1 MLAIALVNLSGA
13 DALVTDQ
20 ALETKIDLSLSGM
33 SCNACAMTIEKG
45 LNKISGVNA
54 TVNYATES
62 ARINFSS
69 KLTNTDALI
78 QTVKSLGYSARLL
91 ENTTAEMLDA
101 EVDERVAMLL
111 TRLTVSAF
119 FSIPVVL
126 ISMIA
131 SLQFKNWQW
140 FALVLSAPVVTWGA
154 WPFHRAALMNAR
166 HRATTMD
173 TLISIGVFAS
183 TAWSIWTIVWGDAV
197 DHIYRDSTH
206 EMSMTGMMKSGD
218 STHIYLEVAVAVTVF
233 LLAGRYF
240 EARAKNRTSD
250 ALRSLLALNARTA
263 TVLRDSQEL
272 LIDASLVRVN
282 DLMVVRPGEIIPAD
296 GVVVQGNSSLDLSAL
311 TGESVPTDVAPGG
324 AVTGTTVNITGRL
337 IVRATR
343 VGAETTFAQ
352 ITRLVRDAQTTK
364 APVQRLADRVSGV
377 FVPAVI
383 GLSIVT
389 FLGWF
394 FLGDSTTQA
403 FTAAVAVLIIA
414 CPCALGLATPTALMV
429 GSGRAAQ
436 MGIVIKGVDVLQS
449 TRRIDTVV
457 FDKTGTITTG
467 IMQLID
473 VSVAPGADRRE
484 VLKFAGALEHASEHP
499 VARAIAA
506 AARKELGALPD
517 VSDFISSPGMG
528 TSGIVESQKVMVGR
542 ESLFSTSLVVV
553 PADLRDALARA
564 RRAGNTA
571 VLVAIGGL
579 VKGVCV
585 VADQPKSTSAQAIAE
600 LDKLGLRS
608 VLLTGDNDSTA
619 TAIAIQVGIKNDEQ
633 HVIAGVLP
641 NEKVRVVADLQQRGY
656 AVAMVGDGVNDAAA
670 LAQADVGIAMG
681 TGTDVAMNA
690 SDLTIVSGDLRL
702 VADAIL
708 LSRATLRTITANV
721 FWAFAYNTAAIPL
734 AALGYLNP
742 MWAGLAMALSSIFV
756 VTNSLRLRK
765 TKLTPNTAFVHATR

>member
-1 MLAIALVNLSGA
+1 MTSQSVDTQL
-13 DALVTDQ
+13 
-20 ALETKIDLSLSGM
+20 DLSLTGM

-45 LNKISGVNA
+45 LNKMPGVQA
-54 TVNYATES
+54 SVNFATES
-62 ARINFSS
+62 ARISFSNQQ
-69 KLTNTDALI
+69 TNPEKI
-78 QTVKSLGYSARLL
+78 IETVKSLGYNARLL
-91 ENTTAEMLDA
+91 ENTTTEMLEA
-101 EVDERVAMLL
+101 EVSERVAMLL
-111 TRLTVSAF
+111 TRLTA
-119 FSIPVVL
+119 SIVFGLPVVI
-126 ISMIA
+126 ISMVA
-131 SLQFKNWQW
+131 ALQFKNWQW
-140 FALVLSAPVVTWGA
+140 LALALSTPVVTWGA

-173 TLISIGVFAS
+173 TLISIGITAS
-183 TAWSIWTIVWGDAV
+183 TAWSVWTIVWGDAV
-197 DHIYRDSTH
+197 EHIYRGSSHTT
-206 EMSMTGMMKSGD
+206 SMTSMVMKAGD

-240 EARAKNRTSD
+240 EARAKNRAGD

-263 TVLRDSQEL
+263 TVIRDAQEQT
-272 LIDASLVRVN
+272 IDASQVRVG

-296 GVVVQGNSSLDLSAL
+296 GVVVEGNSSLDVSML
-311 TGESVPTDVAPGG
+311 TGESVPTDVAPGSEI
-324 AVTGTTVNITGRL
+324 VGTTVNLTGRL
-337 IVRATR
+337 IARATH

-364 APVQRLADRVSGV
+364 TPVQKLADRVSSI
-377 FVPAVI
+377 FVPTVI
-383 GLSIVT
+383 GLSIATFVT
-389 FLGWF
+389 WY

-457 FDKTGTITTG
+457 FDKTGTVTTG
-467 IMQLID
+467 VMQLVDIICAQ
-473 VSVAPGADRRE
+473 SSTRSE
-484 VLKFAGALEHASEHP
+484 ILLYAGALEHASEHP
-499 VARAIAA
+499 VARAIAK
-506 AARKELGALPD
+506 AARTELGQLPD
-517 VSDFISSPGMG
+517 VTDFESSPGMG
-528 TSGIVESQKVMVGR
+528 TTGVVNGHIVMVGR
-542 ESLFSTSLVVV
+542 ESLFSKTMVIIPS
-553 PADLRDALARA
+553 DLRSALTNSRNE
-564 RRAGNTA
+564 GNTA
-571 VLVAIGGL
+571 VLVVVDGA
-579 VKGVCV
+579 VKAVCV
-585 VADQPKSTSAQAIAE
+585 VADQPKATSAIAIAE
-600 LDKLGLRS
+600 LRKLGLRS
-608 VLLTGDNDSTA
+608 VLLTGDNRA
-619 TAIAIQVGIKNDEQ
+619 TAVAIAQQVGIDSDEQ

-641 NEKVRVVADLQQRGY
+641 DEKVRVVSDLQQRGY

-681 TGTDVAMNA
+681 TGTDVAMHA

-742 MWAGLAMALSSIFV
+742 MWAGLAMAFSSIFV
-756 VTNSLRLRK
+756 VTNSLRLRT
-765 TKLTPNTAFVHATR
+765 TKLTQHTAFVHATR

>member
-1 MLAIALVNLSGA
+1 MTSQSVDTQL
-13 DALVTDQ
+13 
-20 ALETKIDLSLSGM
+20 DLSLTGM

-45 LNKISGVNA
+45 LNKMPGVQA
-54 TVNYATES
+54 SVNFATES
-62 ARINFSS
+62 ARISFSNQQ
-69 KLTNTDALI
+69 TNPEKI
-78 QTVKSLGYSARLL
+78 IETVKSLGYNARLL
-91 ENTTAEMLDA
+91 ENTTTEMLEA
-101 EVDERVAMLL
+101 EVSERVAMLL
-111 TRLTVSAF
+111 TRLTA
-119 FSIPVVL
+119 SIVFGLPVVI
-126 ISMIA
+126 ISMVA
-131 SLQFKNWQW
+131 ALQFKNWQW
-140 FALVLSAPVVTWGA
+140 LALALSAPVVTWGA

-173 TLISIGVFAS
+173 TLISIGITAS
-183 TAWSIWTIVWGDAV
+183 TAWSVWTIVWGDAV
-197 DHIYRDSTH
+197 EHIYRGSSHTT
-206 EMSMTGMMKSGD
+206 SMTSMVMKAGD

-240 EARAKNRTSD
+240 EARAKNRAGD

-263 TVLRDSQEL
+263 TVIRDAQEQT
-272 LIDASLVRVN
+272 IDASQVRVG

-296 GVVVQGNSSLDLSAL
+296 GVVVEGNSSLDVSML
-311 TGESVPTDVAPGG
+311 TGESVPTDVAPGSEI
-324 AVTGTTVNITGRL
+324 VGTTVNLTGRL
-337 IVRATR
+337 IARATH

-364 APVQRLADRVSGV
+364 APVQKLADRVSSI
-377 FVPAVI
+377 FVPTVI
-383 GLSIVT
+383 GLSIATFVT
-389 FLGWF
+389 WY

-457 FDKTGTITTG
+457 FDKTGTVTTG
-467 IMQLID
+467 VMQLVDIICAQ
-473 VSVAPGADRRE
+473 SSTRSE
-484 VLKFAGALEHASEHP
+484 ILLYAGALEHASEHP
-499 VARAIAA
+499 VARAIAK
-506 AARKELGALPD
+506 AARTELGQLPD
-517 VSDFISSPGMG
+517 VTDFESSPGMG
-528 TSGIVESQKVMVGR
+528 TTGVVNGHKVMVGR
-542 ESLFSTSLVVV
+542 ESLFSKTMVIIPS
-553 PADLRDALARA
+553 DLRSALTNSRNE
-564 RRAGNTA
+564 GNTA
-571 VLVAIGGL
+571 VLVVVDGA
-579 VKGVCV
+579 VKAVCV
-585 VADQPKSTSAQAIAE
+585 VADQPKATSAIAIAE
-600 LDKLGLRS
+600 LRKLGLRS
-608 VLLTGDNDSTA
+608 VLLTGDNRA
-619 TAIAIQVGIKNDEQ
+619 TAVAIAQQVGIDSDEQ

-641 NEKVRVVADLQQRGY
+641 DEKVRVVSDLQQRGY

-681 TGTDVAMNA
+681 TGTDVAMHA

-742 MWAGLAMALSSIFV
+742 MWAGLAMAFSSIFV
-756 VTNSLRLRK
+756 VTNSLRLRT
-765 TKLTPNTAFVHATR
+765 TKLTQHTAFVHATR

>member
-1 MLAIALVNLSGA
+1 MTSQSVDTQL
-13 DALVTDQ
+13 
-20 ALETKIDLSLSGM
+20 DLSLTGM

-45 LNKISGVNA
+45 LNKMPGVQA
-54 TVNYATES
+54 SVNFATES
-62 ARINFSS
+62 ARISFSNQQ
-69 KLTNTDALI
+69 TNPEKI
-78 QTVKSLGYSARLL
+78 IETVKSLGYNARLL
-91 ENTTAEMLDA
+91 ENTTTEMLEA
-101 EVDERVAMLL
+101 EVSERVAMLL
-111 TRLTVSAF
+111 TRLTA
-119 FSIPVVL
+119 SIVFGLPVVI
-126 ISMIA
+126 ISMVA
-131 SLQFKNWQW
+131 ALQFKNWQW
-140 FALVLSAPVVTWGA
+140 LALALSTPVVTWGA

-173 TLISIGVFAS
+173 TLISIGITAS
-183 TAWSIWTIVWGDAV
+183 TAWSVWTIIWGDAV
-197 DHIYRDSTH
+197 EHIYRGSSHTT
-206 EMSMTGMMKSGD
+206 SMTSMVMKAGD

-240 EARAKNRTSD
+240 EARAKNRAGD

-263 TVLRDSQEL
+263 TVIRDAQEQT
-272 LIDASLVRVN
+272 IDASQVRVG

-296 GVVVQGNSSLDLSAL
+296 GVVVEGNSSLDVSML
-311 TGESVPTDVAPGG
+311 TGESVPTDVAPGSEI
-324 AVTGTTVNITGRL
+324 VGTTVNLTGRL
-337 IVRATR
+337 IARATH

-364 APVQRLADRVSGV
+364 APVQKLADRVSSI
-377 FVPAVI
+377 FVPTVI
-383 GLSIVT
+383 GLSIATFVT
-389 FLGWF
+389 WY

-457 FDKTGTITTG
+457 FDKTGTVTTG
-467 IMQLID
+467 VMQLVDIICAQ
-473 VSVAPGADRRE
+473 SSTRSE
-484 VLKFAGALEHASEHP
+484 ILLYAGALEHASEHP
-499 VARAIAA
+499 VARAIAK
-506 AARKELGALPD
+506 AARTELGQLPD
-517 VSDFISSPGMG
+517 VTDFESSPGMG
-528 TSGIVESQKVMVGR
+528 TTGVVNGHKVMVGR
-542 ESLFSTSLVVV
+542 ESLFSKTMVIIPS
-553 PADLRDALARA
+553 DLRSALTNSRNE
-564 RRAGNTA
+564 GNTA
-571 VLVAIGGL
+571 VLVVVDGA
-579 VKGVCV
+579 VKAVCV
-585 VADQPKSTSAQAIAE
+585 VADQPKATSAIAIAE
-600 LDKLGLRS
+600 LRKLGLRS
-608 VLLTGDNDSTA
+608 VLLTGDNRA
-619 TAIAIQVGIKNDEQ
+619 TAVAIAQQVGIDSDEQ

-641 NEKVRVVADLQQRGY
+641 DEKVRVVSDLQQRGY

-681 TGTDVAMNA
+681 TGTDVAMHA

-742 MWAGLAMALSSIFV
+742 MWAGLAMAFSSIFV
-756 VTNSLRLRK
+756 VTNSLRLRT
-765 TKLTPNTAFVHATR
+765 TKLTQHTAFVHATR

>member
-1 MLAIALVNLSGA
+1 MTSQSVDTQL
-13 DALVTDQ
+13 
-20 ALETKIDLSLSGM
+20 DLSLTGM

-45 LNKISGVNA
+45 LNKMPGVQA
-54 TVNYATES
+54 SVNFATES
-62 ARINFSS
+62 ARISFSNQQ
-69 KLTNTDALI
+69 TNPEKI
-78 QTVKSLGYSARLL
+78 IETVKSLGYNARLL
-91 ENTTAEMLDA
+91 ENTTTEMLEA
-101 EVDERVAMLL
+101 EVSDRVAMLL
-111 TRLTVSAF
+111 TRLTA
-119 FSIPVVL
+119 SIVFGLPVVI
-126 ISMIA
+126 ISMVA
-131 SLQFKNWQW
+131 ALQFKNWQW
-140 FALVLSAPVVTWGA
+140 LALVLSAPVVTWGA

-173 TLISIGVFAS
+173 TLISIGITAS
-183 TAWSIWTIVWGDAV
+183 TAWSVWTIVWGDAV
-197 DHIYRDSTH
+197 EHIYRGSSHTT
-206 EMSMTGMMKSGD
+206 SMTSMVMKAGD

-240 EARAKNRTSD
+240 EARAKNRAGD

-263 TVLRDSQEL
+263 TVIRDAQEQT
-272 LIDASLVRVN
+272 IDASQVRVG

-296 GVVVQGNSSLDLSAL
+296 GVVVEGNSSLDVSML
-311 TGESVPTDVAPGG
+311 TGESVPTDVAPGSEI
-324 AVTGTTVNITGRL
+324 VGTTVNLTGRL
-337 IVRATR
+337 IARATH

-364 APVQRLADRVSGV
+364 APVQKLADRVSSI
-377 FVPAVI
+377 FVPTVI
-383 GLSIVT
+383 GLSIATFVT
-389 FLGWF
+389 WY

-457 FDKTGTITTG
+457 FDKTGTVTTG
-467 IMQLID
+467 VMQLVDIICAQ
-473 VSVAPGADRRE
+473 SSTRSE
-484 VLKFAGALEHASEHP
+484 ILLYAGALEHASEHP
-499 VARAIAA
+499 VARAIAK
-506 AARKELGALPD
+506 AARTELGQLPD
-517 VSDFISSPGMG
+517 VTDFESSPGMG
-528 TSGIVESQKVMVGR
+528 TTGVVNGHKVMVGR
-542 ESLFSTSLVVV
+542 ESLFSKTMVIIPS
-553 PADLRDALARA
+553 DLRSALTNSRNE
-564 RRAGNTA
+564 GNTA
-571 VLVAIGGL
+571 VLVVVDGA
-579 VKGVCV
+579 VKAVCV
-585 VADQPKSTSAQAIAE
+585 VADQPKATSAIAIAE
-600 LDKLGLRS
+600 LRKLGLRS
-608 VLLTGDNDSTA
+608 VLLTGDNRA
-619 TAIAIQVGIKNDEQ
+619 TAVAIAQQVGIDSDEQ

-641 NEKVRVVADLQQRGY
+641 DEKVRVVSDLQQRGY

-681 TGTDVAMNA
+681 TGTDVAMHA

-742 MWAGLAMALSSIFV
+742 MWAGLAMAFSSIFV
-756 VTNSLRLRK
+756 VTNSLRLRT
-765 TKLTPNTAFVHATR
+765 TKLTQHTAFVHATR

>member
-1 MLAIALVNLSGA
+1 MTSQSVDTQL
-13 DALVTDQ
+13 
-20 ALETKIDLSLSGM
+20 DLSLTGM

-45 LNKISGVNA
+45 LNKMPGVQA
-54 TVNYATES
+54 SVNFATES
-62 ARINFSS
+62 ARISFSNQQ
-69 KLTNTDALI
+69 TNPEKI
-78 QTVKSLGYSARLL
+78 IETVKSLGYNARLL
-91 ENTTAEMLDA
+91 ENTTTEMLEA
-101 EVDERVAMLL
+101 EVSERVAMLL
-111 TRLTVSAF
+111 TRLTA
-119 FSIPVVL
+119 SIVFGLPVVI
-126 ISMIA
+126 ISMVA
-131 SLQFKNWQW
+131 ALQFKNWQW
-140 FALVLSAPVVTWGA
+140 LALALSTPVVTWGA

-173 TLISIGVFAS
+173 TLISIGITAS
-183 TAWSIWTIVWGDAV
+183 TAWSVWTIVWGDAV
-197 DHIYRDSTH
+197 EHIYRGSSHTT
-206 EMSMTGMMKSGD
+206 SMTSMVMKAGD

-240 EARAKNRTSD
+240 EARAKNRAGD

-263 TVLRDSQEL
+263 TVIRDAQEQT
-272 LIDASLVRVN
+272 IDASQVRVG

-296 GVVVQGNSSLDLSAL
+296 GVVVEGNSSLDVSML
-311 TGESVPTDVAPGG
+311 TGESVPTDVAPGSEI
-324 AVTGTTVNITGRL
+324 VGTTVNLTGRL
-337 IVRATR
+337 IARATH

-364 APVQRLADRVSGV
+364 APVQKLADRVSSI
-377 FVPAVI
+377 FVPTVI
-383 GLSIVT
+383 GLSIATFVT
-389 FLGWF
+389 WY

-457 FDKTGTITTG
+457 FDKTGTVTTG
-467 IMQLID
+467 VMQLVDIICAQ
-473 VSVAPGADRRE
+473 SSTRSE
-484 VLKFAGALEHASEHP
+484 ILLYAGALEHASEHP
-499 VARAIAA
+499 VARAIAS
-506 AARKELGALPD
+506 AARTELGQLPD
-517 VSDFISSPGMG
+517 VTDFESSPGMG
-528 TSGIVESQKVMVGR
+528 TTGVVNGHKVMVGR
-542 ESLFSTSLVVV
+542 ESLFSKTMVIIPS
-553 PADLRDALARA
+553 DLRSALTNSRNE
-564 RRAGNTA
+564 GNTA
-571 VLVAIGGL
+571 VLVVVDGA
-579 VKGVCV
+579 VKAVCV
-585 VADQPKSTSAQAIAE
+585 VADQPKATSAIAIAE
-600 LDKLGLRS
+600 LRKLGLRS
-608 VLLTGDNDSTA
+608 VLLTGDNRA
-619 TAIAIQVGIKNDEQ
+619 TAVAIAQQVGIDSDEQ

-641 NEKVRVVADLQQRGY
+641 DEKVRVVSDLQQRGY

-681 TGTDVAMNA
+681 TGTDVAMHA

-742 MWAGLAMALSSIFV
+742 MWAGLAMAFSSIFV
-756 VTNSLRLRK
+756 VTNSLRLRT
-765 TKLTPNTAFVHATR
+765 TKLTQHTAFVHATR

>member
-1 MLAIALVNLSGA
+1 MTSQSVDTQL
-13 DALVTDQ
+13 
-20 ALETKIDLSLSGM
+20 DLSLTGM

-45 LNKISGVNA
+45 LNKMPGVQA
-54 TVNYATES
+54 SVNFATES
-62 ARINFSS
+62 ARISFSNQQ
-69 KLTNTDALI
+69 TNPEKI
-78 QTVKSLGYSARLL
+78 IETVKSLGYNARLL
-91 ENTTAEMLDA
+91 ENTTTEMLEA
-101 EVDERVAMLL
+101 EVSERVAMLL
-111 TRLTVSAF
+111 TRLTA
-119 FSIPVVL
+119 SIVFGLPVVI
-126 ISMIA
+126 ISMVA
-131 SLQFKNWQW
+131 ALQFKNWQW
-140 FALVLSAPVVTWGA
+140 LALALSTPVVTWGA

-173 TLISIGVFAS
+173 TLISIGITAS
-183 TAWSIWTIVWGDAV
+183 TAWSVWTIIWGDAV
-197 DHIYRDSTH
+197 EHIYRGSSHTT
-206 EMSMTGMMKSGD
+206 SMTSMVMKAGD

-240 EARAKNRTSD
+240 EARAKNRAGD

-263 TVLRDSQEL
+263 TVIRDAQEQT
-272 LIDASLVRVN
+272 IDASQVRVG

-296 GVVVQGNSSLDLSAL
+296 GVVVEGNSSLDVSML
-311 TGESVPTDVAPGG
+311 TGESVPTDVAPGSEI
-324 AVTGTTVNITGRL
+324 VGTTVNLTGRL
-337 IVRATR
+337 IARATH

-364 APVQRLADRVSGV
+364 APVQKLADRVSSI
-377 FVPAVI
+377 FVPTVI
-383 GLSIVT
+383 GLSIATFVT
-389 FLGWF
+389 WY

-457 FDKTGTITTG
+457 FDKTGTVTTG
-467 IMQLID
+467 VMQLVDIICAQ
-473 VSVAPGADRRE
+473 SSTRSE
-484 VLKFAGALEHASEHP
+484 ILLYAGALEHASEHP
-499 VARAIAA
+499 VARAIAK
-506 AARKELGALPD
+506 AARTELGQLPD
-517 VSDFISSPGMG
+517 VTDFESSPGMG
-528 TSGIVESQKVMVGR
+528 TTGVVNGHIVMVGR
-542 ESLFSTSLVVV
+542 ESLFSKTMVIIPS
-553 PADLRDALARA
+553 DLRSALTNSRNE
-564 RRAGNTA
+564 GNTA
-571 VLVAIGGL
+571 VLVVVDGA
-579 VKGVCV
+579 VKAVCV
-585 VADQPKSTSAQAIAE
+585 VADQPKATSAIAIAE
-600 LDKLGLRS
+600 LRKLGLRS
-608 VLLTGDNDSTA
+608 VLLTGDNRA
-619 TAIAIQVGIKNDEQ
+619 TAVAIAQQVGIDSDEQ

-641 NEKVRVVADLQQRGY
+641 DEKVRVVSDLQQRGY

-681 TGTDVAMNA
+681 TGTDVAMHA

-742 MWAGLAMALSSIFV
+742 MWAGLAMAFSSIFV
-756 VTNSLRLRK
+756 VTNSLRLRT
-765 TKLTPNTAFVHATR
+765 TKLTQHTAFVHATR

>member
-1 MLAIALVNLSGA
+1 MTSQSVDTQL
-13 DALVTDQ
+13 
-20 ALETKIDLSLSGM
+20 DLSLTGM

-45 LNKISGVNA
+45 LNKMPGVQA
-54 TVNYATES
+54 SVNFATES
-62 ARINFSS
+62 ARISFSNQQ
-69 KLTNTDALI
+69 TNPEKI
-78 QTVKSLGYSARLL
+78 IETVKSLGYNARLL
-91 ENTTAEMLDA
+91 ENTTTEMLEA
-101 EVDERVAMLL
+101 EVSERVAMLL
-111 TRLTVSAF
+111 TRLTA
-119 FSIPVVL
+119 SIVFGLPVVI
-126 ISMIA
+126 ISMVA
-131 SLQFKNWQW
+131 ALQFKNWQW
-140 FALVLSAPVVTWGA
+140 LALVLSAPVVTWGA

-173 TLISIGVFAS
+173 TLISIGITAS
-183 TAWSIWTIVWGDAV
+183 TAWSVWTIVWGDAV
-197 DHIYRDSTH
+197 EHIYRGSSHTT
-206 EMSMTGMMKSGD
+206 SMTSMVMKAGD

-240 EARAKNRTSD
+240 EARAKNRAGD

-263 TVLRDSQEL
+263 TVIRDAQEQT
-272 LIDASLVRVN
+272 IDASQVRVG

-296 GVVVQGNSSLDLSAL
+296 GVVVEGNSSLDVSML
-311 TGESVPTDVAPGG
+311 TGESVPTDVAPGSEI
-324 AVTGTTVNITGRL
+324 VGTTVNLTGRL
-337 IVRATR
+337 IARATH

-364 APVQRLADRVSGV
+364 APVQKLADRVSSI
-377 FVPAVI
+377 FVPTVI
-383 GLSIVT
+383 GLSIATFVT
-389 FLGWF
+389 WY

-457 FDKTGTITTG
+457 FDKTGTVTTG
-467 IMQLID
+467 VMQLVDIICAQ
-473 VSVAPGADRRE
+473 SSTRSE
-484 VLKFAGALEHASEHP
+484 ILLYAGALEHASEHP
-499 VARAIAA
+499 VARAIAK
-506 AARKELGALPD
+506 AARTELGQLPD
-517 VSDFISSPGMG
+517 VTDFESSPGMG
-528 TSGIVESQKVMVGR
+528 TTGVVNGHKVMVGR
-542 ESLFSTSLVVV
+542 ESLFSKTMVIIPS
-553 PADLRDALARA
+553 DLRSALTNSRN
-564 RRAGNTA
+564 AGNTA
-571 VLVAIGGL
+571 VLVVVDGA
-579 VKGVCV
+579 VKAVCV
-585 VADQPKSTSAQAIAE
+585 VADQPKTTSAIAIAE
-600 LDKLGLRS
+600 LRKLGLRS
-608 VLLTGDNDSTA
+608 VLLTGDNRA
-619 TAIAIQVGIKNDEQ
+619 TAVAIAQQVGIDSDEQ

-641 NEKVRVVADLQQRGY
+641 DEKVRVVSDLQQRGY

-681 TGTDVAMNA
+681 TGTDVAMHA

-742 MWAGLAMALSSIFV
+742 MWAGLAMAFSSIFV
-756 VTNSLRLRK
+756 VTNSLRLRT
-765 TKLTPNTAFVHATR
+765 TKLTQHTAFVHATR

>member
-1 MLAIALVNLSGA
+1 MTTQSVDTQL
-13 DALVTDQ
+13 
-20 ALETKIDLSLSGM
+20 DLSLTGM

-45 LNKISGVNA
+45 LNKMPGVQA
-54 TVNYATES
+54 SVNFATES
-62 ARINFSS
+62 ARISFSNQQ
-69 KLTNTDALI
+69 TNPENI
-78 QTVKSLGYSARLL
+78 IETVKSLGYNARLL
-91 ENTTAEMLDA
+91 ENTTTEMLEA
-101 EVDERVAMLL
+101 EVSERVAMLL
-111 TRLTVSAF
+111 TRLTA
-119 FSIPVVL
+119 SIVFGLPVVI
-126 ISMIA
+126 ISMVA
-131 SLQFKNWQW
+131 ALQFKNWQW
-140 FALVLSAPVVTWGA
+140 LALVLSAPVVTWGA

-173 TLISIGVFAS
+173 TLISIGITAS
-183 TAWSIWTIVWGDAV
+183 TAWSVWTIVWGDAV
-197 DHIYRDSTH
+197 EHIYRGSSHTT
-206 EMSMTGMMKSGD
+206 SMTSMVMKAGD

-240 EARAKNRTSD
+240 EARAKNRAGD

-263 TVLRDSQEL
+263 TVIRDAQEQT
-272 LIDASLVRVN
+272 IDASQVRVG

-296 GVVVQGNSSLDLSAL
+296 GVVVEGNSSLDVSML
-311 TGESVPTDVAPGG
+311 TGESVPTDVAPGSEI
-324 AVTGTTVNITGRL
+324 VGTTVNLTGRL
-337 IVRATR
+337 IARATH

-364 APVQRLADRVSGV
+364 APVQKLADRVSSI
-377 FVPAVI
+377 FVPTVI
-383 GLSIVT
+383 GLSIATFVT
-389 FLGWF
+389 WY

-457 FDKTGTITTG
+457 FDKTGTVTTG
-467 IMQLID
+467 VMQLVDIICAQ
-473 VSVAPGADRRE
+473 SSTRSE
-484 VLKFAGALEHASEHP
+484 ILLYAGALEHASEHP
-499 VARAIAA
+499 VARAIAK
-506 AARKELGALPD
+506 AARTELGQLPD
-517 VSDFISSPGMG
+517 VTDFESSPGMG
-528 TSGIVESQKVMVGR
+528 TTGVVNGHIVMVGR
-542 ESLFSTSLVVV
+542 ESLFSKTMVIIPS
-553 PADLRDALARA
+553 DLRSALTNSRNE
-564 RRAGNTA
+564 GNTA
-571 VLVAIGGL
+571 VLVVVDGA
-579 VKGVCV
+579 VKAVCV
-585 VADQPKSTSAQAIAE
+585 VADQPKATSAIAIAE
-600 LDKLGLRS
+600 LRKLGLRS
-608 VLLTGDNDSTA
+608 VLLTGDNRA
-619 TAIAIQVGIKNDEQ
+619 TAVAIAQQVGIDSDEQ

-641 NEKVRVVADLQQRGY
+641 DEKVRVVSDLQQRGY

-681 TGTDVAMNA
+681 TGTDVAMHA

-742 MWAGLAMALSSIFV
+742 MWAGLAMAFSSIFV
-756 VTNSLRLRK
+756 VTNSLRLRT
-765 TKLTPNTAFVHATR
+765 TKLTQHTAFVHATR